1 MGKKRSSKP
10 MAKPPPPKVDKIF
23 DCPFCNHSCTVEIK
37 MLHDKQVGF
46 ASCRVCT
53 ESFSTSISHL
63 DAPIDVYSQ
72 WVDECENVN

>member
-10 MAKPPPPKVDKIF
+10 MAKPPPPRVAKVF
-23 DCPFCNHSCTVEIK
+23 DCPFCNHEATVEIK
-37 MLHDKQVGF
+37 MIADKGLGY

-53 ESFSTSISHL
+53 ESFSTKISHL